1 MDNKFEHHKNKE
13 KHIFGMTD
21 EDFSRENFIEGGI
34 IRPAVLMLAFITFI
48 VAMFLLL
55 IGNLKWGGSLI
66 IFSFVLNLYSIYQS
80 LTDESSIFRTLNIGF
95 KIVLFVSE
103 IIAFNWILTVI

>member
-1 MDNKFEHHKNKE
+1 MDHHLDHKKNKE

-34 IRPAVLMLAFITFI
+34 IRPAILMLAFITFI
-48 VAMFLLL
+48 GSMFLLL

-66 IFSFVLNLYSIYQS
+66 IFSFILNLYSIYES
-80 LTDESSIFRTLNIGF
+80 FTDVSSIFRTLNIAF
-95 KIVLFVSE
+95 KMILFISE
-103 IIAFNWILTVI
+103 VMAFNWLLTIL